1 MKIDSKQ
8 DVINWLKRLKD
19 DHPLSVD
26 ECRLQKSDGSMTSE
40 KHKVYTDQVIR
51 NRYQEMIN
59 YLESDEVISSR
70 TDLNDPIDDDGFIAI
85 RWHRDDVRNQAQ
97 GMMVHLTD
105 DEVDKVLY
113 DVRKYHDASIGVSW
127 DNIDFHIQ
135 QLVNEREIK

>member
-1 MKIDSKQ
+1 MKIDNKQ

-19 DHPLSVD
+19 DHPLS
-26 ECRLQKSDGSMTSE
+26 
-40 KHKVYTDQVIR
+40 I
-51 NRYQEMIN
+51 QEMID

-85 RWHRDDVRNQAQ
+85 RWHRDDVRNQAE

-135 QLVNEREIK
+135 RLVNER

>member
-1 MKIDSKQ
+1 MEIDNKQ

-19 DHPLSVD
+19 DHPLSVGV
-26 ECRLQKSDGSMTSE
+26 CKKVRQSGSVS
-40 KHKVYTDQVIR
+40 VYTDQVIR
-51 NRYQEMIN
+51 NRYQEMID

-85 RWHRDDVRNQAQ
+85 RWHRDDVRNQAE

-113 DVRKYHDASIGVSW
+113 DVRKYHDASIGVCW

-135 QLVNEREIK
+135 QLVNERETKE